1 MRPLPYSRARWKKSG
16 GNQGPRHKTPNL
28 HTQRKDIRDSRKS
41 RPRLRQS
48 RGYMALSKVEKRG
61 YTLGTLYQ
69 KEWGQLKHL
78 FPRKAHGRCL
88 RASTPDLYPQTL
100 TSDSGSCLS
109 SRSGL
114 REVDN
119 RSIRLTQPLRAD
131 GTASAATLPS
141 LPSTEKPIARTCILP
156 EGCGLEVRRAD

>member
-1 MRPLPYSRARWKKSG
+1 VETKGHVTRHLIYTPSARTSETHASHVHVYVKVEDTW
-16 GNQGPRHKTPNL
+16 PCR
-28 HTQRKDIRDSRKS
+28 
-41 RPRLRQS
+41 
-48 RGYMALSKVEKRG
+48 KVEKRG